1 MYGEHMLNR
10 SMIQQWSPR
19 GIVGSSS
26 SVPMKTSSSK
36 KGSMRASKNSVG
48 FMGVGTG
55 GGAVGS
61 ASMVPPYRVALL
73 SSTEHTST
81 FRIAAS
87 SAEAF
92 VTTSRTHEH
101 TGEPACLPRQTHVLY
116 I

>member
-1 MYGEHMLNR
+1 MLNR
-10 SMIQQWSPR
+10 YMIQKWSPI
-19 GIVGSSS
+19 GIGGSSS

-36 KGSMRASKNSVG
+36 KSSRTWSKKSTG
-48 FMGVGTG
+48 FKTVGTG
-55 GGAVGS
+55 GTAA
-61 ASMVPPYRVALL
+61 ASLCTFSPYLVALQ
-73 SSTEHTST
+73 SSTEYTSS